1 MPASPIDSALY
12 RGLFGD
18 DELSR
23 LFSDTA
29 ELRAMLLVEGAL
41 ARAQG
46 GVGMIPE
53 TAGTFLHRALQD
65 IQIDPAGLAAETA
78 VNGVPVP
85 ALVAAAR
92 KALEAPEHARYLHW
106 GATSQDICDTALA
119 LRLRAALKIVDARLA
134 ATVAALADLAEAQAD
149 TPMLARTY
157 GQGAVPT
164 SFGAVAAGWG
174 GPLLRHRARLA
185 DLSPRLLAVSL
196 SGAAGTLSAMGEQ
209 GPAVRAALAA
219 DLGLTDPGG
228 SWHAAR
234 DRIGEFAGWA
244 AGLAASLGKLGED
257 LLSLTRTGVEELQTG
272 AGGGSST
279 MPQKQNP
286 VGPSALVALCRHAIG
301 LAALVQGAGMHRD
314 QRDGAAWFSEWLALP
329 GLVLAMGRATALAR
343 DLAET
348 ARPDPAR
355 MAAALDD
362 GRGLVMA
369 EALTFALAETL
380 PRPEAAAAVKA
391 LCAEARGS
399 GTALAALAA
408 RDHPGRDWAALLDPR
423 RGLGTAPEEA
433 RAFARQARDAA
444 G

>member
-1 MPASPIDSALY
+1 MPASPIDSAIY

-18 DELSR
+18 DDLAR
-23 LFSDTA
+23 LFSDSA
-29 ELRAMLLVEGAL
+29 EVRAILLVEGAL
-41 ARAQG
+41 AKAQG
-46 GVGMIPE
+46 GLGMIPE
-53 TAGTFLHRALQD
+53 TAASFLHRAVQE
-65 IQIDPAGLAAETA
+65 IQIDPSGLAAETA
-78 VNGVPVP
+78 TNGVPVP

-134 ATVAALADLAEAQAD
+134 GAIAALADLAEAHAE

-174 GPLLRHRARLA
+174 APLLHHRARLT
-185 DLSPRLLAVSL
+185 DLSPRLLSVSL
-196 SGAAGTLSAMGEQ
+196 SGAAGTLSALGGA
-209 GPAVRAALAA
+209 GPAVRAALATE
-219 DLGLTDPGG
+219 LGLSDPGG
-228 SWHAAR
+228 SWHAGR
-234 DRIGEFAGWA
+234 DRIGDLAGWA
-244 AGLAASLGKLGED
+244 AGLAASLGKIGED
-257 LLSLTRTGVEELQTG
+257 LLSLTRTGVEELRLGT
-272 AGGGSST
+272 GGGSST

-286 VGPSALVALCRHAIG
+286 VAASALVALCRHAIG
-301 LAALVQGAGMHRD
+301 LAGLVQGAGMHRD

-329 GLVLAMGRATALAR
+329 GLVLATGRAAALAR
-343 DLAET
+343 DLAEA
-348 ARPDPAR
+348 ARPDPGR

-362 GRGLVMA
+362 GLGLVMA

-380 PRPEAAAAVKA
+380 PRPEAAAAVTA
-391 LCAEARGS
+391 LCAEARDS
-399 GTALAALAA
+399 GTPLAALAA

-423 RGLGTAPEEA
+423 HGLGTAPAEA
-433 RAFARQARDAA
+433 RAFARQARGLA